1 MVVTTRVQSE
11 MREGVIGEWR
21 GRPAAMAMMARVQ
34 S

>member
-1 MVVTTRVQSE
+1 MAVIARVQSE
-11 MREGVIGEWR
+11 MREGAIGEWR